1 MQNFALV
8 LNLAS
13 ILTSEVVFRSAEA
26 PFFTKG
32 RLRDWQNLFCVGEKI
47 KTPAARSQQ
56 NCESF
61 LTRRGES
68 NRFIK
73 RSRQR
78 ATEITQLIWDLVN
91 EHQKSTSIG
100 KNVTFSRA
108 VHALNTK
115 GFLWR

>member
-1 MQNFALV
+1 MTDV
-8 LNLAS
+8 PWKW
-13 ILTSEVVFRSAEA
+13 EA
-26 PFFTKG
+26 C
-32 RLRDWQNLFCVGEKI
+32 REKI